1 MGSWDNSV
9 QLHSV
14 DQAQSLR
21 AKYSHCGAVLDCCI
35 RCRQLVDTKMVNE
48 SDGHMAGLAAK
59 AHDEFHDLLPVSLHS
74 PCFLHNMEWTQLLLM
89 FIL

>member
-1 MGSWDNSV
+1 MRYVKVFKDFTKKDLEAVG
-9 QLHSV
+9 
-14 DQAQSLR
+14 
-21 AKYSHCGAVLDCCI
+21 AKLDI
-35 RCRQLVDTKMVNE
+35 QDFDEDTKMVNK

-74 PCFLHNMEWTQLLLM
+74 PCFLHNMEWTQLSLM